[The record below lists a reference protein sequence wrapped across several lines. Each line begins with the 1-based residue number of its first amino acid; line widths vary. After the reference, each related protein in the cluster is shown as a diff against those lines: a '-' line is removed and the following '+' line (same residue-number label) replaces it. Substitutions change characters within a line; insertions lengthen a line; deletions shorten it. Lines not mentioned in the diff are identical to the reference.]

1 MNRSVSGKDILQ
13 RVEQPWKIVFAPR
26 DLSKRE
32 QVHEPL
38 FSAAK
43 WIFRRR
49 WQQSGDS
56 NVPPNRIKCHLL
68 RVCLVNSNGDFR
80 MRLHALLA
88 VLFFNLTSARADWP
102 QFRGPEGQGHAVVQD
117 LPDEWN
123 ETKNVTWK
131 VPVPGRGHSS
141 PVIRGDQVWLT
152 TAVEEGRSLRAV
164 CIECSTGR
172 MVHDVELFRVEEP
185 GRIHAKNS
193 YATPT
198 SLIDGDRVYVH
209 FGVGGTACLSTGSGE
224 LVWKQTGLAYT
235 QPYAGASSPVLYEDV
250 IILNCDGTDEQF
262 VVALNKWNGQ
272 IVWKTP
278 RAHLEEQKKNPG
290 ERGGFALMA
299 YATPLVISVNGVPQ
313 VVSPAADHVAAYD
326 ARTGEEIWWL
336 GYKGFS
342 EVARPVYS
350 KGILLIAGF
359 ENVSERVLYAVRPDG
374 RGDIRQTHLLWRL
387 EEGIPHVPSPLVVAD
402 ELYLIADDGIATCL
416 DVVSGEEHWKERI
429 GGKFSAS
436 PIYADGKIY
445 LCSEAGKTTL
455 ITPGKEF
462 QRVSQNQ
469 LDGSLMA
476 SPAAVGRTLYLR
488 SDTHLYRIE
497 KTALNSL

>member
-1 MNRSVSGKDILQ
+1 
-13 RVEQPWKIVFAPR
+13 
-26 DLSKRE
+26 
-32 QVHEPL
+32 
-38 FSAAK
+38 
-43 WIFRRR
+43 
-49 WQQSGDS
+49 
-56 NVPPNRIKCHLL
+56 
-68 RVCLVNSNGDFR
+68 
-80 MRLHALLA
+80 MRLYVLFA
-88 VLFFNLTSARADWP
+88 VLFFYLTPARADWP
-102 QFRGPEGQGHAVVQD
+102 QFRGPEGQGHAVAQD

-123 ETKNVTWK
+123 ETKNVAWK
-131 VPVPGRGHSS
+131 VPVAGIGHSS
-141 PVIRGDQVWLT
+141 PVICDDQIWLT
-152 TAVEEGRSLRAV
+152 TAVEDGCSLHAV
-164 CIECSTGR
+164 CIECGTGR

-198 SLIDGDRVYVH
+198 PLIDGDRVYVH
-209 FGVGGTACLSTGSGE
+209 FGVIGTACLSTGSGE

-272 IVWKTP
+272 IVWQTP
-278 RAHLEEQKKNPG
+278 RAHLEEQKRDLG
-290 ERGGFALMA
+290 ESGGFALMA
-299 YATPLVISVNGVPQ
+299 YATPLVINVEGVPQ

-336 GYKGFS
+336 EYKGFS
-342 EVARPVYS
+342 EVARPIYS
-350 KGILLIAGF
+350 QGILVIAGF

-374 RGDIRQTHLLWRL
+374 RGDIRQTHLLWTL

-402 ELYLIADDGIATCL
+402 ELYLLADDGIVTCL

-436 PIYADGKIY
+436 PIYADGKIC

-455 ITPGKEF
+455 LTPGKEF
-462 QRVSQNQ
+462 HRLAQNQ
-469 LDGSLMA
+469 LDGSLLA
-476 SPAAVGRTLYLR
+476 SPAAVGRALYLR

-497 KTALNSL
+497 KAAFQ